1 MAEWRRVHPEDVQ
14 YENNYWMEKKAER
27 RAATTFSD
35 EQYRLMELGQL
46 TILDN
51 DDRWLNTFPTD
62 EEGTGIDYELVLVAL
77 KFSF

>member
-1 MAEWRRVHPEDVQ
+1 MRRVA
-14 YENNYWMEKKAER
+14 K
-27 RAATTFSD
+27 TFSD